1 VLSGSRLLR
10 VSLSLGL
17 ARSQLAWASDCRA
30 PFSAP
35 MLATM
40 SSTATTNLSM
50 ESLRKVREQT
60 SALKDQYF
68 PGFNAKIAAVPGIG
82 HFIDATGRWLG
93 ISNVLLV
100 VCVVV
105 AATVVATRALGT
117 ATLCNIG
124 GFAYPAYQTLLRVRE
139 DVDFEQWITYWMIF
153 TALNVV
159 EGNTYAF
166 SWIPFWD
173 GFKMGFLL
181 FCSLPH
187 TRGAAFIHRT
197 WLAKLLKRTSSGSS
211 SDGVTPASSSSSAP
225 GESGR
230 RTRATT
236 ASATRSTLAGPGRSA
251 GVVNSIGTAPL

>member
-1 VLSGSRLLR
+1 
-10 VSLSLGL
+10 
-17 ARSQLAWASDCRA
+17 
-30 PFSAP
+30 
-35 MLATM
+35 M
-40 SSTATTNLSM
+40 STTTAAAANNNNDDNNNNLSI
-50 ESLRKVREQT
+50 ESLRRVRQQT

-68 PGFNAKIAAVPGIG
+68 PGFNAKIAAVPGVG
-82 HFIDATGRWLG
+82 HCIDATGRWLG

-100 VCVVV
+100 ACVAV
-105 AATVVATRALGT
+105 AATVVATRAVGT

-124 GFAYPAYQTLLRVRE
+124 GFVYPAHQTLLRVRE
-139 DVDFEQWITYWMIF
+139 DVSLEDLEQWITYWMIF

-197 WLAKLLKRTSSGSS
+197 WLAKLLAVSSAAVPIRDSPSSTTTTTTTTRSSGSS
-211 SDGVTPASSSSSAP
+211 SSSNNNNNN
-225 GESGR
+225 
-230 RTRATT
+230 T
-236 ASATRSTLAGPGRSA
+236 ATRSTRSSRPGRSA
-251 GVVNSIGTAPL
+251 GMIHPGTAP